1 MQCCFFLPN
10 QWFGFHF
17 AVFKLSILI
26 LLNYAKYDID
36 LCHLNVRIMLH
47 NPEAAGRTTQAGSFS
62 SSSWWLMINVLISF
76 LILSSRSFDWSF
88 KEHSK
93 LVWGWAIT
101 NERVLLLHRPKCQVS
116 FLFIRITEMILMF
129 KAKNQYQFKDL
140 VNPGYLLRC

>member
-1 MQCCFFLPN
+1 MENSQFGNGHLFYTYIAISSVTKKLEINYFITKYTRSLSNSILNFSGSVFFLPN

-62 SSSWWLMINVLISF
+62 SSS
-76 LILSSRSFDWSF
+76 
-88 KEHSK
+88 
-93 LVWGWAIT
+93 
-101 NERVLLLHRPKCQVS
+101 
-116 FLFIRITEMILMF
+116 
-129 KAKNQYQFKDL
+129 
-140 VNPGYLLRC
+140 